1 MAIWQHMNLS
11 MLLLF
16 FIEPGMVR
24 TVEPESPEWL
34 VLSQG
39 DVRWGDEVT
48 AMQNA
53 LRFPDTSS
61 EELPRELIEL
71 GKRIAALPE
80 QHYRDLEQP
89 YAQVVD
95 CIRRRRRILNLVQE
109 ALSQLRL
116 DVKYLMFDLEV
127 TREEREALRAQ
138 LDESEPGEPGA
149 SW

>member
-1 MAIWQHMNLS
+1 
-11 MLLLF
+11 
-16 FIEPGMVR
+16 
-24 TVEPESPEWL
+24 
-34 VLSQG
+34 
-39 DVRWGDEVT
+39 
-48 AMQNA
+48 MQNA

-61 EELPRELIEL
+61 EELPRELVEL

-80 QHYRDLEQP
+80 QHYRALEQP

-95 CIRRRRRILNLVQE
+95 CIHRRRRILNLVQE

-127 TREEREALRAQ
+127 TREERDALRAQ